1 MALVNGFAGL
11 RDVDGDDLRFTP
23 RLPRDWQRMRFR
35 LIFRGSRLEV
45 VMTHES
51 TTYTL
56 LDGASLALVSDGV
69 RFEVAVGEPVVMPVV
84 VEAAAGEAA

>member
-11 RDVDGDDLRFTP
+11 RDIDGYDLRFSP
-23 RLPRDWQRMRFR
+23 RLPADWKRMRFR

-45 VMTHES
+45 EMTPDA
-51 TTYTL
+51 TTYQL
-56 LDGASLALVSDGV
+56 LDGAPLTLVSDGQS
-69 RFEVAVGEPVVMPVV
+69 FTVAGDEPVVVPVV